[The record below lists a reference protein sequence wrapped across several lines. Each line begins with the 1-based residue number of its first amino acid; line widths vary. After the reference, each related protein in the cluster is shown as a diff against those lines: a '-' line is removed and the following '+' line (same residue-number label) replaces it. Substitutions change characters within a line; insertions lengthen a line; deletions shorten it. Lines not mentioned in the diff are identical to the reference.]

1 MTHDIVGLQT
11 PEETED
17 YLQKETDT
25 KRSAILLFADSS
37 KGKQKNAF
45 LELGLGIVYI
55 WLSNSF
61 YKSSFNI
68 PYPCTCMC

>member
-37 KGKQKNAF
+37 KGKKNAF
-45 LELGLGIVYI
+45 LELGLGIVHI
-55 WLSNSF
+55 
-61 YKSSFNI
+61 
-68 PYPCTCMC
+68 

>member
-1 MTHDIVGLQT
+1 MTLDIVGLQT

-37 KGKQKNAF
+37 RGKKKCIPRIRTWNCTHLVIERF
-45 LELGLGIVYI
+45 LQVIV
-55 WLSNSF
+55 
-61 YKSSFNI
+61 
-68 PYPCTCMC
+68 